1 MRFIVRGVATMLHG
15 EWIAGRECKYMPFE
29 KAMEQLKTRRTE
41 EAAGKPKPKGKAAA
55 KAKKQEQ

>member
-1 MRFIVRGVATMLHG
+1 MRLTVRGVATLLHG
-15 EWIAGRECKYMPFE
+15 EWIAGRDCKYMPIE
-29 KAMEQLKTRRTE
+29 KAMEQLKKRRDD